1 MDLLLGGF
9 IIMKFSPN
17 VGSTDK
23 IVRLVLGV
31 ILALVGFFVP
41 MAGWL
46 AVVLFIVAAL
56 LIVTAF
62 LNFCPVY
69 LPFKINTREK

>member
-1 MDLLLGGF
+1 
-9 IIMKFSPN
+9 MKFSPN
-17 VGSTDK
+17 VGSVDK
-23 IVRLVLGV
+23 IVRIVLGV
-31 ILALVGFFVP
+31 VLALVAFFVP

-46 AVVLFIVAAL
+46 AIVLFIAAAL
-56 LIVTAF
+56 MFVTAF